1 MGDPVR
7 EYLPHSSRCFVC
19 GDENGC
25 GVRTRFYV
33 EDDTVRTRVV
43 LPRHV
48 NGYKDVAHGGVIAA
62 LLDESMGWTAT
73 VFGRSRSMYLT
84 GELTVKY
91 LSPVPVGEEV
101 EIVSRLV
108 EDSGRI
114 AYGTGE
120 LVCGGTVCVKA
131 RGKFIPMGREA
142 TARVIPYLKFDL
154 CRKYRTLFEGAGE
167 EGRKEDPGVT

>member
-1 MGDPVR
+1 MGEPER
-7 EYLPHSSRCFVC
+7 EYLPHSTRCFVC

-25 GVRTRFYV
+25 GVRTRFFV
-33 EDDTVRTRVV
+33 EGDTVRTKVV

-48 NGYKDVAHGGVIAA
+48 NGYRDVAHGGVLAA

-73 VFGRSRSMYLT
+73 VFGKSRSMYLT

-91 LSPVPVGEEV
+91 LSPVPVGEEI
-101 EIVSRLV
+101 EIVSRLE

-120 LVCGGTVCVKA
+120 LVCGGTVRVKA
-131 RGKFIPMGREA
+131 RGKFLPMGREE
-142 TARVIPYLKFDL
+142 TSRVIPYLKFDL
-154 CRKYRTLFEGAGE
+154 CRKYRTLFDRPAEGGGNE
-167 EGRKEDPGVT
+167 EPGVT

>member
-1 MGDPVR
+1 MDGPER

-25 GVRTRFYV
+25 GVRTRFFV
-33 EDDTVRTRVV
+33 EEDAVRTKVV

-62 LLDESMGWTAT
+62 LLDESMGWAAT
-73 VFGRSRSMYLT
+73 VFGKRHMMYLT

-91 LSPVPVGEEV
+91 LLPVPVGEEI
-101 EIVSRLV
+101 EIASRLE

-114 AYGTGE
+114 AYSSGE
-120 LVCGGTVCVKA
+120 LACGGKICVRA
-131 RGKFIPMGREA
+131 RGKFLPMSREE
-142 TARVIPYLKFDL
+142 TGRVIPYLKFDR
-154 CRKYRTLFEGAGE
+154 CRKYRTLFDFA
-167 EGRKEDPGVT
+167 KERE

>member
-1 MGDPVR
+1 MDDTER

-25 GVRTRFYV
+25 GVRTRFFV
-33 EDDTVRTRVV
+33 EGDAVRTRVT

-62 LLDESMGWTAT
+62 LLDESMGWAAT
-73 VFGRSRSMYLT
+73 VFGERHPMYLT

-91 LSPVPVGEEV
+91 LLPVSVGEEI
-101 EIVSRLV
+101 EIVSRLE

-114 AYGTGE
+114 AYSTGE
-120 LVCGGTVCVKA
+120 LLCGGKVCVRA
-131 RGKFIPMGREA
+131 RGKFLPMSREA
-142 TARVIPYLKFDL
+142 TGQVIPYLKFDR
-154 CRKYRTLFEGAGE
+154 CRKYKTLFDNA
-167 EGRKEDPGVT
+167 KETE